1 MNSLPPHYLCP
12 KCKWSEF
19 YTDGSVADGFDLPDR
34 VCPQCGEKLIVDG
47 HDIPFET
54 FLGFDGDKEPDIDL
68 NFSGEVQ
75 GRIHRYTEDLFGH
88 DHVFK
93 AGTISGL
100 QDKTAYG
107 YVKKYLEE
115 RGRIVNHAEENRLVQ
130 GCVGVK
136 RTTGQH
142 PGGMVVV
149 PSNYDVF
156 DFCPIQHPA
165 DDKEKGM
172 ITTHFEFK
180 YLHDTILKLDEL
192 GHDVP
197 TMYKHLE
204 DMTGIKM
211 DSVPMNDPKVISLLV
226 STEISTA

>member
-1 MNSLPPHYLCP
+1 M
-12 KCKWSEF
+12 
-19 YTDGSVADGFDLPDR
+19 
-34 VCPQCGEKLIVDG
+34 
-47 HDIPFET
+47 
-54 FLGFDGDKEPDIDL
+54 
-68 NFSGEVQ
+68 
-75 GRIHRYTEDLFGH
+75 
-88 DHVFK
+88 FK
-93 AGTISGL
+93 AGTLSEL

-115 RGRIVNHAEENRLVQ
+115 RGRIVSHAEENRLVQ

-149 PSNYDVF
+149 PNSYDVY
-156 DFCPIQHPA
+156 DFTPIQHPA
-165 DDKEKGM
+165 DDKEKGLV
-172 ITTHFEFK
+172 TTHFEFK

-197 TMYKHLE
+197 TMYKYLE

-211 DSVPMNDPKVISLLV
+211 DAVPMNDPQVISLLV
-226 STEISTA
+226 STEALGVTPEQIDS

>member
-1 MNSLPPHYLCP
+1 MS
-12 KCKWSEF
+12 
-19 YTDGSVADGFDLPDR
+19 R
-34 VCPQCGEKLIVDG
+34 
-47 HDIPFET
+47 
-54 FLGFDGDKEPDIDL
+54 
-68 NFSGEVQ
+68 
-75 GRIHRYTEDLFGH
+75 
-88 DHVFK
+88 
-93 AGTISGL
+93 
-100 QDKTAYG
+100 
-107 YVKKYLEE
+107 
-115 RGRIVNHAEENRLVQ
+115 AEENRLAL

-149 PSNYDVF
+149 PEGYDVY

-165 DDKEKGM
+165 DDTSKGL

-197 TMYKHLE
+197 TMYKYLE

-211 DSVPMNDPKVISLLV
+211 NDVPMNDKKGHLSAGFNRSVIGNP
-226 STEISTA
+226 